1 MKVIFTLY
9 FNTLNQKFGYFL
21 KKPMKVYFLFKNKNL
36 QQYLSIFLKQF
47 LYDKKTI
54 KTISGKVLR
63 VIIFRC
69 VVCEPK
75 IAGMYR
81 LPIHLIDLTDSKDSA
96 WPKEILTIVFLREK
110 SISGNSS
117 LEIKNKTQV

>member
-1 MKVIFTLY
+1 M
-9 FNTLNQKFGYFL
+9 

>member
-1 MKVIFTLY
+1 
-9 FNTLNQKFGYFL
+9 
-21 KKPMKVYFLFKNKNL
+21 
-36 QQYLSIFLKQF
+36 
-47 LYDKKTI
+47 
-54 KTISGKVLR
+54 
-63 VIIFRC
+63 

-96 WPKEILTIVFLREK
+96 WPKEILTIVFLEK

-117 LEIKNKTQV
+117 LQIKNKTQVKTLSHAISATFLLKT